1 MKSKILQE
9 FKTNHSNLG
18 LSDPI
23 LASMSEAISQYVKD
37 ETLIPAA
44 VKAFAESLKPVQSE
58 TDRMRTEIAEWKK
71 KAEQKP
77 VGDGLITGGT
87 MITAPT
93 NVRNGELPKEVA
105 DFISEMKAEKESKIK
120 QEKLTAVRRE
130 AKEELVK
137 KGIKESLCDMYL
149 NDVGFSEDLTKDSV
163 VGNIEKK
170 HNVFLSEI
178 SGQGGRVPNT
188 IGGGATAVSEIKE
201 LMEKKKAQMISE
213 KDYANK
219 FKNS

>member
-77 VGDGLITGGT
+77 AGDEKKAE
-87 MITAPT
+87 TAT
-93 NVRNGELPKEVA
+93 EKSELPKEVA
-105 DFISEMKAEKESKIK
+105 DLIREIKAEKESKIK

-188 IGGGATAVSEIKE
+188 TGGGATAVSEIKE

>member
-77 VGDGLITGGT
+77 AGDEKKVE
-87 MITAPT
+87 TAT
-93 NVRNGELPKEVA
+93 EESELPKEVS
-105 DFISEMKAEKESKIK
+105 DLIREIKAEKESKIK

-188 IGGGATAVSEIKE
+188 TGGGATAVSEIKE